1 MKSKRTIQQQLMLN
15 ILVPVLLIFSA
26 IFYFTYKNA
35 YDQLE
40 QNSRDDRRHIL
51 EETRNLTRYYDHS
64 MRNHE
69 LVFVDEM
76 KEMAFN
82 IQHELETQ
90 NPNTLNLFELS
101 RKLNIDTSYQHIYL
115 INRKCVIVNTTFAP
129 DKGLDFTKLNLSYD
143 GFFKKIFEENSFKE
157 DRFGLEMKTGK
168 IKKYAFL
175 PTSDKQFIIELGY
188 YSKEADGY
196 KALLIN
202 TIKDMSK
209 RFKSI
214 ENAELYLGIKG
225 IPDVSMTDKKII
237 STYLKCLE
245 TGKNQ
250 RLELNSRDKK
260 YNEAIEF
267 CFIPVQDSRLYTGY
281 VLAIKSNNK
290 AETELLYQL
299 LLYFSL
305 SFVGALG
312 FLVLLIYWRAKR
324 ITKPIEQFSRE
335 TQLITPE
342 NLNRK
347 FNIQGSK
354 ELEQLSVSFTEMM
367 NNLRVSY
374 EGLEEKVRERTSELQ
389 EQKSIVEH
397 KNNEIIDSISYAK
410 FIQHALLPSEKE
422 IQQHF
427 PESFVYFEPKDIIA
441 GDFYWFEHKDNISWF
456 AVADCTGHGVPGAMV
471 SVLCINSLN
480 QSLIEHPTATTGQLL
495 DLVREKVVATFTK
508 DEASVKDGMDISIA
522 NFNHGTKVLSW
533 SGANNP
539 LWIYRKEEVLAF
551 APNKQPIGQF
561 DSVVPFETHE
571 IQLEE
576 NDLLVLFSDGFAD
589 QFGGPKEKKY
599 KYAPFRELIG
609 SNASAPMS
617 EIKEILKTEFLNW
630 KGDIEQTD
638 DVCVMVLRLRSATI
652 TL

>member
-1 MKSKRTIQQQLMLN
+1 MLN
-15 ILVPVLLIFSA
+15 ILVPVLLIFCA
-26 IFYFTYKNA
+26 IFFFTYKNA

-40 QNSRDDRRHIL
+40 RNSKDDRRHIL
-51 EETRNLTRYYDHS
+51 EETKNLTHYYDHS

-82 IQHELETQ
+82 IQNELRTQ
-90 NPNTLNLFELS
+90 NPSSINLFELS
-101 RKLNIDTSYQHIYL
+101 KKLKIDTSFQHIYL
-115 INRKCVIVNTTFAP
+115 INRKCVIVNTTFEP
-129 DKGLDFTKLNLSYD
+129 DKGLDFNKLNLSYD
-143 GFFKKIFEENSFKE
+143 GFFKKIFEEDSFKE

-175 PTSDKQFIIELGY
+175 PTSDKQYIIELGF

-202 TIKDMSK
+202 TIKKMSK

-237 STYLKCLE
+237 SAYLKCLK

-250 RLELNSRDKK
+250 RLELKNTPAK
-260 YNEAIEF
+260 YKETIEF

-290 AETELLYQL
+290 AEKELLFQL

-305 SFVGALG
+305 SFIGAFG

-335 TQLITPE
+335 AELITPE
-342 NLNRK
+342 NLNRQ

-354 ELEQLSVSFTEMM
+354 ELEQLSFSFSEMM
-367 NNLRVSY
+367 NNLRISY

-389 EQKSIVEH
+389 EQKSLVEH

-410 FIQHALLPSEKE
+410 FIQQALLPSERE

-441 GDFYWFEHKDNISWF
+441 GDFYWFEQKEHISWF

-480 QSLIEHPTATTGQLL
+480 QSLIEHPKATTGQLL
-495 DLVREKVVATFTK
+495 DLVREKVVSTFTK
-508 DEASVKDGMDISIA
+508 EGASVKDGMDISIA
-522 NFNHGTKVLSW
+522 NFNHETKVLNW

-539 LWIYRKEEVLAF
+539 LWIYRNGEVLTF

-561 DSVVPFETHE
+561 DSAVPFETHE
-571 IQLEE
+571 IQLQD

-609 SNASAPMS
+609 ENATNEMS
-617 EIKEILKTEFLNW
+617 KIKETLKHEFQHW
-630 KGDIEQTD
+630 KGKIEQTD